1 MDGRIDVKGDVVI
14 IGGNSKGQRA
24 RCSGPAWYVTRMRF
38 QVDVGRM
45 GAPAGRLGRLRKW
58 LALRLWPGLK
68 EQQLVE
74 GVMEYAPV
82 QGTD

>member
-1 MDGRIDVKGDVVI
+1 MPGVTV
-14 IGGNSKGQRA
+14 IGGNGKEQRVTCT
-24 RCSGPAWYVTRMRF
+24 RQAWYVTRMRF
-38 QVDVGRM
+38 KVDVGRVD
-45 GAPAGRLGRLRKW
+45 APAGRLGRLRKW